1 MLAATASGA
10 AARPFSTEHNALGNM
25 LHMRVAP
32 ELYLK
37 RLVVG
42 GMDRVYEMG
51 KCFRNEGVDATHN
64 PEFTSVEVYQAYADY
79 QDMMVLTED
88 LLAHVAR
95 RVVGST
101 IIGPSGGGGGAEETG
116 EGGGTK
122 GVRLDF
128 GGKFPRVDYMTAL
141 AEAAGEEFPPADEL
155 TSTESMEFLRG
166 LALRHGVAA
175 SAEALPASAAG
186 LLDKLCS
193 TLVEPKLVQPTFL
206 VHQPVCMS
214 PLAKCHR
221 SRPGVSERFELF
233 VLGKVNRL

>member
-1 MLAATASGA
+1 
-10 AARPFSTEHNALGNM
+10 M

-116 EGGGTK
+116 EGGGAK

-155 TSTESMEFLRG
+155 TSTESIEFLRG

-214 PLAKCHR
+214 PRAKCHR